1 MKTAL
6 EEAQRR
12 VTAVALVHRRLH
24 RGDQIEMVDAGRYIE
39 ELCSETFLFM
49 GKDWAEQRTLSLSP
63 VLISTDRA
71 VTLGLVLTEL
81 LINSNKYAYDGAAGP
96 VEIELIADRRHLH
109 LTVADKGVGRTS
121 PRKGVG
127 SRIIDALVM
136 QLGGEFVLSDN
147 RPGLR
152 TTVTMPV
159 QGDGPFP

>member
-1 MKTAL
+1 
-6 EEAQRR
+6 
-12 VTAVALVHRRLH
+12 
-24 RGDQIEMVDAGRYIE
+24 
-39 ELCSETFLFM
+39 M

-136 QLGGEFVLSDN
+136 QLGGKFVLSDN

-152 TTVTMPV
+152 TTVTIPV
-159 QGDGPFP
+159 QGEGPFP